1 LPELGLSTDKVSYN
15 GLELFA
21 PNSRPFGRTYA
32 EWTAEWWQW
41 VLSIERTEN
50 PLIDDTGRNCANNQ
64 SGPVWF
70 LAGTLK
76 GPAVRSCAIPADKA
90 ILFPVINVE
99 ASVAEGDG
107 TTEEEL
113 AACVKFEM
121 DQITDMRAM
130 ISGTNV
136 NEVKQYRIKSPS
148 FNVTLPADNVLGLP
162 AQTTKMMSEG
172 YWLFLKPLEPGKYDL
187 YSFGSCLAGRIKIG
201 ISYHLTIEK

>member
-1 LPELGLSTDKVSYN
+1 MNKASHN
-15 GLELFA
+15 GLELYA
-21 PNSRPFGRTYA
+21 PDSKPFGRTYA
-32 EWTAEWWQW
+32 EWTARWWVW
-41 VLSIERTEN
+41 VLSIAKTEN
-50 PLIDDTGRNCANNQ
+50 PLVDEDGKSCASNQ
-64 SGPVWF
+64 SEPVWF

-76 GPAVRSCAIPADKA
+76 GPAERSCVIPADKA

-107 TTEEEL
+107 TTDEEL
-113 AACVKFEM
+113 AARTRFEM
-121 DQITDMRAM
+121 DQITDIRAM

-136 NEVKQYRIKSPS
+136 NKLKQYRIQSPP

-187 YSFGSCLAGRIKIG
+187 HSFGSCLAGRIKIG
-201 ISYHLTIEK
+201 VSYHLTIEN

>member
-1 LPELGLSTDKVSYN
+1 MNKASYN
-15 GLELFA
+15 NLELFA
-21 PNSRPFGRTYA
+21 PNSRPFGITYA
-32 EWTAEWWQW
+32 QWTAKWWQW
-41 VLSIERTEN
+41 VLSIAETEN
-50 PLIDDTGRNCANNQ
+50 PLVDGTGRNCAINQ
-64 SGPVWF
+64 TGPVWF

-76 GPAVRSCAIPADKA
+76 GPALRSCAIPANKA

-99 ASVAEGDG
+99 ASVAERDG

-130 ISGTNV
+130 VSGTNV
-136 NEVKQYRIKSPS
+136 NDVKQYRIQSLL
-148 FNVTLPADNVLGLP
+148 FNVTLPADNILGLP

-187 YSFGSCLAGRIKIG
+187 NSFGSCLAGKIKIDVC
-201 ISYHLTIEK
+201 YHLTIEK

>member
-1 LPELGLSTDKVSYN
+1 MNKASYN

-21 PNSRPFGRTYA
+21 PNSGPFERTYA
-32 EWTAEWWQW
+32 EWTARWWQW
-41 VLSIERTEN
+41 VLSLAKTEN
-50 PLIDDTGRNCANNQ
+50 PLVDDTGKNCANNQ

-76 GPAVRSCAIPADKA
+76 GPAERSCIIPADKA

-107 TTEEEL
+107 TTDEEL
-113 AACVKFEM
+113 AARAKFEM

-136 NEVKQYRIKSPS
+136 NELKQYRIQSPS
-148 FNVTLPADNVLGLP
+148 FNVTLPTDNVLALP
-162 AQTTKMMSEG
+162 AQMTKMISEG

-187 YSFGSCLAGRIKIG
+187 NSFGSCLAGRIKIG
-201 ISYHLTIEK
+201 VSYHLTIEK

>member
-1 LPELGLSTDKVSYN
+1 MNKASYN

-21 PNSRPFGRTYA
+21 PNSGPFGRTYA
-32 EWTAEWWQW
+32 EWTARWWQW
-41 VLSIERTEN
+41 VLSLAKTEN
-50 PLIDDTGRNCANNQ
+50 PLVDDTGKNCANNQ

-76 GPAVRSCAIPADKA
+76 GPAERSCIIPADKA

-107 TTEEEL
+107 TTDEEL
-113 AACVKFEM
+113 AARAKFEM

-136 NEVKQYRIKSPS
+136 NELKQYRIQSPS
-148 FNVTLPADNVLGLP
+148 FNVTLPTDNVLALP
-162 AQTTKMMSEG
+162 AQMTKMISEG

-187 YSFGSCLAGRIKIG
+187 NSFGSCLAGRIKIG
-201 ISYHLTIEK
+201 VSYHLTIEK

>member
-1 LPELGLSTDKVSYN
+1 MNKASYN
-15 GLELFA
+15 GLELYA
-21 PNSRPFGRTYA
+21 PDSKPFGRTYA
-32 EWTAEWWQW
+32 EWTARWWQW
-41 VLSIERTEN
+41 VLSIAKTEN
-50 PLIDDTGRNCANNQ
+50 PLVDEDGKNCANNQ

-76 GPAVRSCAIPADKA
+76 GPAERSCTLPADKA

-136 NEVKQYRIKSPS
+136 NELKQYRIQSPP

-162 AQTTKMMSEG
+162 SQTTKMMSEG
-172 YWLFLKPLEPGKYDL
+172 YWLFLKPLEPGNYDL
-187 YSFGSCLAGRIKIG
+187 NSFGSCLAGRIRIG

>member
-1 LPELGLSTDKVSYN
+1 MNKASYN
-15 GLELFA
+15 GLELYA

-32 EWTAEWWQW
+32 EWTARWWQW
-41 VLSIERTEN
+41 VLSIAKTEN
-50 PLIDDTGRNCANNQ
+50 PLVDENGKNCANNQ

-76 GPAVRSCAIPADKA
+76 GPAERSCIIPADKA

-107 TTEEEL
+107 TTDEEL
-113 AACVKFEM
+113 AARAKFEM

-136 NEVKQYRIKSPS
+136 NEVKQYRIQSPS
-148 FNVTLPADNVLGLP
+148 FNVTLPTDNVLGLP
-162 AQTTKMMSEG
+162 AQTTKMISEG

-187 YSFGSCLAGRIKIG
+187 NSFGSCLAGRIKIG
-201 ISYHLTIEK
+201 VSYHLSVKK

>member
-1 LPELGLSTDKVSYN
+1 MSKAGYN
-15 GLELFA
+15 GLKLFA
-21 PNSRPFGRTYA
+21 SDSKPFGRTYA
-32 EWTAEWWQW
+32 EWTARWWQW
-41 VLSIERTEN
+41 VLSIAKTKN
-50 PLIDDTGRNCANNQ
+50 PLVDDTGKNCANNQ

-76 GPAVRSCAIPADKA
+76 GPAERSCTIPADNA
-90 ILFPVINVE
+90 ILLPVINFE

-107 TTEEEL
+107 TTEDEL
-113 AACVKFEM
+113 AARVKFEM
-121 DQITDMRAM
+121 DQITNMRAM

-136 NEVKQYRIKSPS
+136 NELKQYRIQSPP

-162 AQTTKMMSEG
+162 AQNTRMMSEG

-187 YSFGSCLAGRIKIG
+187 HSFGSCLAGRIKIG

>member
-1 LPELGLSTDKVSYN
+1 MSKVSYN

-21 PNSRPFGRTYA
+21 VNSRPFGRTYA
-32 EWTAEWWQW
+32 EWTAKWWQW
-41 VLSIERTEN
+41 VLSIAKTEN
-50 PLIDDTGRNCANNQ
+50 PLVDYTGRNCANNQ

-76 GPAVRSCAIPADKA
+76 GPAERSCIIPADKA

-107 TTEEEL
+107 TTDEEL
-113 AACVKFEM
+113 AARAKFEM

-136 NEVKQYRIKSPS
+136 NELKQYRIQSPS
-148 FNVTLPADNVLGLP
+148 FNVTLPTDNVLALP
-162 AQTTKMMSEG
+162 AQMTKMISEG

-187 YSFGSCLAGRIKIG
+187 NSFGSCLAGRIKIG
-201 ISYHLTIEK
+201 VSYHLTIEK

>member
-1 LPELGLSTDKVSYN
+1 MSKVGYN

-21 PNSRPFGRTYA
+21 VNSRPFGRTYA
-32 EWTAEWWQW
+32 EWTAKWWQW
-41 VLSIERTEN
+41 VLSIAKTEN
-50 PLIDDTGRNCANNQ
+50 PLVDYTGKNCANNQ

-76 GPAVRSCAIPADKA
+76 GPAERSCIIPADKA

-107 TTEEEL
+107 TTHEEL
-113 AACVKFEM
+113 AARTKFEM
-121 DQITDMRAM
+121 DQITNMQVTF
-130 ISGTNV
+130 SGTNV
-136 NEVKQYRIKSPS
+136 SELKHYRIKSPP

-162 AQTTKMMSEG
+162 AQTTKMTSEG
-172 YWLFLKPLEPGKYDL
+172 YWLFLKALEPGKYDL
-187 YSFGSCLAGRIKIG
+187 HSFGSCLAGRIKIG

>member
-1 LPELGLSTDKVSYN
+1 MNKASYN

-32 EWTAEWWQW
+32 EWTARWWQW
-41 VLSIERTEN
+41 VLSIAKTEN
-50 PLIDDTGRNCANNQ
+50 PLVDDTGRNCANNQ

-107 TTEEEL
+107 TTDEEL

-136 NEVKQYRIKSPS
+136 NGVKQYRIQSPS
-148 FNVTLPADNVLGLP
+148 FNVTLPTDNVLGLP

-187 YSFGSCLAGRIKIG
+187 NSFGSCLAGRIKIG
-201 ISYHLTIEK
+201 VSYHLTIEK

>member
-1 LPELGLSTDKVSYN
+1 MNKVCYN
-15 GLELFA
+15 GFELYA
-21 PNSRPFGRTYA
+21 PDSKSFGITYA
-32 EWTAEWWQW
+32 EWTARWWEW
-41 VLSIERTEN
+41 VLSIAKTEN
-50 PLIDDTGRNCANNQ
+50 PLVDEDGKNCANNQ

-70 LAGTLK
+70 LAGTLR
-76 GPAVRSCAIPADKA
+76 GPAERSCAIPADKA

-107 TTEEEL
+107 TTEEAL
-113 AACVKFEM
+113 AARVKFEM

-136 NEVKQYRIKSPS
+136 NELKHYRIKSPP
-148 FNVTLPADNVLGLP
+148 FDVTLPADNVLGLP

-187 YSFGSCLAGRIKIG
+187 HSFGSCLAGRIKIG
-201 ISYHLTIEK
+201 VSYHLTIEN

>member
-1 LPELGLSTDKVSYN
+1 MSKVSYN

-21 PNSRPFGRTYA
+21 LNSRPFGRTYA
-32 EWTAEWWQW
+32 EWTAKWWQW
-41 VLSIERTEN
+41 VLSIAKTEN
-50 PLIDDTGRNCANNQ
+50 PLVDYTGENCANNQ

-76 GPAVRSCAIPADKA
+76 SSAERSCIIPGDKA

-107 TTEEEL
+107 TTDEEL
-113 AACVKFEM
+113 AARTEFEM
-121 DQITDMRAM
+121 DQITDIRAM

-136 NEVKQYRIKSPS
+136 SGLKQYRIQSPP

-172 YWLFLKPLEPGKYDL
+172 YWLFLKPPEPGKYDL

-201 ISYHLTIEK
+201 ISYHLSIEK